1 MYLITF
7 GDDWTLGTGAWYKP
21 GMPKVVYDNTDVDY
35 ESSWR
40 MMLLDYYGYGCQ
52 DRYKN
57 FASSKSSN
65 QKQFALA
72 KQYFSS
78 KDYWSNTFKE
88 KNKVVLWGLTTT
100 RRDYKW
106 CNDTSEYEDIIFRE
120 EYDDSKYKDKIGY
133 GLNKWCHNDRVSVKE
148 LQVEILHWNQ
158 YFKALGIKNYWFDT
172 FSSKPYTIKPPNFLD
187 IGSTH
192 RDLLSLLCIKHAVG
206 NRDSSGGWVN
216 DKFEYAL
223 NNKLIN
229 PHDLLPK
236 KEGHQK
242 IFEYFV
248 KNLPFDRNYN
258 WSRS

>member
-78 KDYWSNTFKE
+78 KDYWSSTFKE

>member
-1 MYLITF
+1 MFLITF

-40 MMLLDYYGYGCQ
+40 MMLRDYYGCQ

-72 KQYFSS
+72 KQYFAS
-78 KDYWSNTFKE
+78 KDYWSNTFRE